1 MYLQARLNLH
11 TRLYSRAQASSRN
24 LVSARVQRTCCQNTR
39 ECVWVGGDEGARRR
53 RTGASLDVK
62 TRQIPTHMR
71 SLHESARSSHAS
83 PRRTRTRAL
92 FGSKCANTYEKGA
105 CGPPLFS
112 QLQTLRRLHA
122 AAPSPALVTT
132 RVTARSSNSSRSING
147 RSRAT
152 SYLPMSFWMRSM
164 ASTVASASPKAVRRT

>member
-39 ECVWVGGDEGARRR
+39 ECVRVGGDEGRGGGERVHPSTLRRDKSQ
-53 RTGASLDVK
+53 RTCVRYMNRLVHLMRHRDEHALAHFLAASAS
-62 TRQIPTHMR
+62 I
-71 SLHESARSSHAS
+71 HAK
-83 PRRTRTRAL
+83 R
-92 FGSKCANTYEKGA
+92 
-105 CGPPLFS
+105 GPAAPFS

-132 RVTARSSNSSRSING
+132 RVTAHSSNVNG
-147 RSRAT
+147 RSHAT